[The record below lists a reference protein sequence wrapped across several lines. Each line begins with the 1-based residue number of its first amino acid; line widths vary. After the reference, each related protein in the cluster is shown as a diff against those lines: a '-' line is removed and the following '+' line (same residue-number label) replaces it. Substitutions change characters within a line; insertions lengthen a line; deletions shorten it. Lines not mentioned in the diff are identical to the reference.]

1 MKVRKPILSDRQIS
15 REERRKA
22 IERQK
27 KTNNKKKK
35 KSPAVT
41 WMKRLL
47 LAIVAIGIAC
57 FVFGASLFAFYA
69 SSAPEIDEE
78 LLRDPISPTFYAA
91 DGETEIPYITSENRE
106 YVNYEDI
113 PKIMEDAILAT
124 EDNRFYK
131 HSGIDVIRLG
141 GAVIANITGGFG
153 SQGASTITQQVIKNS
168 FLTNDKTLKRK
179 AQEAYLAFK
188 LEQEFEK
195 EEIFEMYFNKILMS
209 GNIYGFGTA
218 STYFY
223 GKPLSELTL
232 PEAALLAGMPQSPNG
247 YNPFKNP
254 ERAEERRNVVLSL
267 MNQHEK
273 ITTEEKEQAQ
283 AAPVADSLVP
293 EGERQAQTASSEHTA
308 FMEMVEDEL
317 ESLEGDYSL
326 DEGLTIYTTLEPY
339 VQERVNEAM
348 ASDLF
353 FDDKVQS
360 AMTVVNTKTGGISA
374 VGAAREYTGD
384 VRHNYAIAKDRP
396 VGSTIKPVLDYGP
409 AIEYLGWSTGQ
420 TIVDEPYSYKDNDQ
434 EIRNVDG
441 EFLGTMTMREA
452 LYRSR
457 NIPAVKTLQEVGTEN
472 AGEFMSNVG
481 LNMDNIYESTALGA
495 ADFSTVEMAG
505 AFAAL
510 GNQGE
515 FNKPHTIKKIVF
527 RDGSTEQV
535 VEPEPVQAMK
545 DSTAYMVTD
554 MLRDVVD
561 VNVPGSTGKEVAI
574 SGLDMAGKT
583 GTTNYSVEN
592 LREYGLDSSSAP
604 DVWFAGYTTDYSIS
618 VWSGYPSRRT
628 PIDTASDERLLS
640 QRLFKNVMSQ
650 ISSPETARFEQPDS
664 VIEQVV
670 EVGSE
675 PLKLA
680 SAFTPYSLRSSE
692 LFARGTEPNSVSQ
705 RYVVE
710 DLATPSGLRANV
722 TGDSAQLSWNY
733 GDDDVS
739 FEVSVEVDGSR
750 TVLNTS
756 SSQSYTFNGLEEGK
770 SYTFRVVAVNSTQ
783 RSDPAS
789 TVVEIAAAPEE
800 PEEEPAEEP
809 VEEEPVEEEPV
820 EEEPVEEEPVE
831 EEPAEEQ
838 PTEEEPAEEQPA
850 EEQPAEEQPA
860 EEQPAEEEDP
870 IDVPEDPTEE
880 EESETPSVNSSGN
893 SNANND
899 NNGNGNGNAN
909 DNNDNNDNGNAN
921 DNNDNN
927 GNGNANDNNGNNGN
941 GNADSNNGNS
951 NENIGNSDDNDQSGG
966 NDNED
971 NN

>member
-1 MKVRKPILSDRQIS
+1 MSDKQIS

-35 KSPAVT
+35 KSPAIT
-41 WMKRLL
+41 WIKRIL
-47 LAIVAIGIAC
+47 LAIVVIGFAGL
-57 FVFGASLFAFYA
+57 VFGASLFAFYA

-91 DGETEIPYITSENRE
+91 DGETEIPYITAENRE

-113 PKIMEDAILAT
+113 PKTMEAAILAT

-141 GAVIANITGGFG
+141 GAVIANITNGFG

-179 AQEAYLAFK
+179 AQEAYLAYK
-188 LEQEFEK
+188 LEQEYEK

-218 STYFY
+218 AETFY
-223 GKPLSELTL
+223 GKPLNELTL
-232 PEAALLAGMPQSPNG
+232 AESALLAGMPQSPNG

-267 MNQHEK
+267 MEQHEK

-283 AAPVADSLVP
+283 TAVLADSLVP
-293 EGERQAQTASSEHTA
+293 EDQRQPQTANTEYTA

-317 ESLEGDYSL
+317 EALEGDYSL
-326 DEGLTIYTTLEPY
+326 GDGLTIYTTLEPY
-339 VQERVNEAM
+339 VQTKVNEAM
-348 ASDLF
+348 SSDLF
-353 FDDKVQS
+353 FDEKVQS
-360 AMTVVNTKTGGISA
+360 AMTVVDTQTGGISA
-374 VGAAREYTGD
+374 VGAAREYSGD
-384 VRHNYAIAKDRP
+384 VRRNYATATDR
-396 VGSTIKPVLDYGP
+396 VIGSTVKPILDYGP
-409 AIEYLGWSTGQ
+409 AIEYLDWSTGQ
-420 TIVDEPYSYKDNDQ
+420 TIVDEPYSYDGGQ

-441 EFLGTMTMREA
+441 QFLGTMTIREA

-457 NIPAVKTLQEVGTEN
+457 NIPAVKTLQEVGMEN
-472 AGEFMSNVG
+472 AEEFSQKLGLDFGNV
-481 LNMDNIYESTALGA
+481 YESAALGSPEKNI
-495 ADFSTVEMAG
+495 STVEMAG
-505 AFAAL
+505 AFAAF
-510 GNQGE
+510 GNEGT
-515 FNKPHTIKKIVF
+515 FIKPHTIKKIVF

-535 VEPEPVQAMK
+535 VAPEPVQAMK

-561 VNVPGSTGKEVAI
+561 LNVPGSTGKEVAI
-574 SGLDMAGKT
+574 NGLDMAGKT
-583 GTTNYSVEN
+583 GTSNYTAKEMA
-592 LREYGLDSSSAP
+592 EYGLDSSSAP

-618 VWSGYPSRRT
+618 VWSGYPTRKT
-628 PIDTASDERLLS
+628 PIDTASNERLLS

-650 ISSPETARFEQPDS
+650 ISSPETAHFEQPDS
-664 VIEQVV
+664 VTEQVV
-670 EVGSE
+670 EIGSD

-680 SAFTPYSLRSSE
+680 SAFTPYNLRSSE

-710 DLATPSGLRANV
+710 DLDTPTRLRAKV
-722 TGDSAQLSWNY
+722 KDQSAELSWNY

-750 TVLNTS
+750 SVLSTS

-770 SYTFRVVAVNSTQ
+770 SYTFSVVAVNSTQ

-789 TVVEIAAAPEE
+789 TVVEVAAAPEE

-809 VEEEPVEEEPV
+809 VEEPVEEEPADEEPV
-820 EEEPVEEEPVE
+820 EEEPVEEEPTEEKPAEEEPADKEPVVE
-831 EEPAEEQ
+831 EEPAV
-838 PTEEEPAEEQPA
+838 
-850 EEQPAEEQPA
+850 
-860 EEQPAEEEDP
+860 EEDP

-880 EESETPSVNSSGN
+880 ESEKPA
-893 SNANND
+893 ANNSE
-899 NNGNGNGNAN
+899 NNNATNGNGNNE
-909 DNNDNNDNGNAN
+909 DKDKDKE
-921 DNNDNN
+921 
-927 GNGNANDNNGNNGN
+927 
-941 GNADSNNGNS
+941 DSN
-951 NENIGNSDDNDQSGG
+951 
-966 NDNED
+966 
-971 NN
+971 

>member
-1 MKVRKPILSDRQIS
+1 MSDKQIS

-27 KTNNKKKK
+27 KTTNKKKK

-41 WMKRLL
+41 WIKRIL
-47 LAIVAIGIAC
+47 LALVAIGIAG

-113 PKIMEDAILAT
+113 PKTMEDAILAT
-124 EDNRFYK
+124 EDNRFYE

-179 AQEAYLAFK
+179 AQEAYLAYK
-188 LEQEFEK
+188 LEQEYEK

-218 STYFY
+218 SEYFY
-223 GKPLSELTL
+223 GKPLGELTL
-232 PEAALLAGMPQSPNG
+232 AESALLAGMPQSPNG

-267 MNQHEK
+267 MDQHEK
-273 ITTEEKEQAQ
+273 ISTEEKEQAQ
-283 AAPVADSLVP
+283 ALPVIDSLVP
-293 EGERQAQTASSEHTA
+293 EGERQQQTPNAEYTA

-317 ESLEGDYSL
+317 DTLEGDYSL

-339 VQERVNEAM
+339 VQTKVNEAM

-353 FDDKVQS
+353 FDDNVQS
-360 AMTVVNTKTGGISA
+360 AMTVVDTKTGGISA
-374 VGAAREYTGD
+374 VGAAREYSGD
-384 VRHNYAIAKDRP
+384 VRHNYATATDRS
-396 VGSTIKPVLDYGP
+396 VGSTIKPLLDYGP
-409 AIEYLGWSTGQ
+409 AIEYLDWSTGQ
-420 TIVDEPYSYKDNDQ
+420 TVVDEPYSYEDNDQ

-441 EFLGTMTMREA
+441 QFLGTMTIREA

-457 NIPAVKTLQEVGTEN
+457 NIPAVKTLQEVGTED

-481 LNMDNIYESTALGA
+481 LDMENIYESTALGSA
-495 ADFSTVEMAG
+495 NFSTVQMAG
-505 AFAAL
+505 AYAAF

-527 RDGSTEQV
+527 RDGSTEQIV
-535 VEPEPVQAMK
+535 APEPEQAMK

-561 VNVPGSTGKEVAI
+561 LNVPGSTGKEVAI
-574 SGLDMAGKT
+574 NGLDMAGKT
-583 GTTNYSVEN
+583 GTTNYSLED
-592 LREYGLDSSSAP
+592 LEKYGLDSSSAL

-618 VWSGYPSRRT
+618 VWSGYADRST
-628 PIDTASDERLLS
+628 PIDTDSNERLLA
-640 QRLFKNVMSQ
+640 QRLFKNVMSE
-650 ISSPETARFEQPDS
+650 ISSPETARFQQPES
-664 VIEQVV
+664 VTEQVV
-670 EVGSE
+670 EVGSD

-680 SAFTPYSLRSSE
+680 SAFTPYNMRSSE

-710 DLATPSGLRANV
+710 DLETPSGLRANV
-722 TGDSAQLSWNY
+722 QGSSAQLSWNY

-739 FEVSVEVDGSR
+739 FEVSVEVDGSSS
-750 TVLNTS
+750 VLTTS

-770 SYTFRVVAVNSTQ
+770 NYTFRVVAVNSTQ

-789 TVVEIAAAPEE
+789 TIVEVAAAPEE

-809 VEEEPVEEEPV
+809 VEEEPA

-831 EEPAEEQ
+831 EEPAEEE
-838 PTEEEPAEEQPA
+838 PAEDEPAEEEPA
-850 EEQPAEEQPA
+850 
-860 EEQPAEEEDP
+860 EDP

-880 EESETPSVNSSGN
+880 EENETPSVNSSENRN
-893 SNANND
+893 SSGD
-899 NNGNGNGNAN
+899 NGNNNNNNNADE
-909 DNNDNNDNGNAN
+909 DNENESSNENDNGNN
-921 DNNDNN
+921 DSQN
-927 GNGNANDNNGNNGN
+927 GDA
-941 GNADSNNGNS
+941 
-951 NENIGNSDDNDQSGG
+951 
-966 NDNED
+966 DNEE

>member
-1 MKVRKPILSDRQIS
+1 MSDKQIS

-41 WMKRLL
+41 WMKRIL
-47 LAIVAIGIAC
+47 LAIVAIGIAV
-57 FVFGASLFAFYA
+57 FVFGASLFAYYA
-69 SSAPEIDEE
+69 SSAPDLDEE

-91 DGETEIPYITSENRE
+91 DGETEIPYITAENRE
-106 YVNYEDI
+106 YVDYEDI
-113 PKIMEDAILAT
+113 PESIENAILAT
-124 EDNRFYK
+124 EDNRFYE

-188 LEQEFEK
+188 LEREYEK

-218 STYFY
+218 SEYFY

-232 PEAALLAGMPQSPNG
+232 AESALLAGMPQSPNG
-247 YNPFKNP
+247 YNPFTNP

-267 MNQHEK
+267 MEQHEK
-273 ITTEEKEQAQ
+273 ISTKEKEQAQ

-293 EGERQAQTASSEHTA
+293 EGERQPQTASSEHTA
-308 FMEMVEDEL
+308 FMEMVENEL

-339 VQERVNEAM
+339 VQTKVNEAM

-353 FDDKVQS
+353 FDENVQS
-360 AMTVVNTKTGGISA
+360 AITVVDTKTGGISA

-384 VRHNYAIAKDRP
+384 VRHNYATAKSRQ
-396 VGSTIKPVLDYGP
+396 VGSIIKPLLDYGP

-420 TIVDEPYSYKDNDQ
+420 TIVDEPYSYDDGGQ
-434 EIRNVDG
+434 DVRNVDG
-441 EFLGTMTMREA
+441 QFLGTMTIREA

-457 NIPAVKTLQEVGTEN
+457 NIPAIKTLKEVGSEN
-472 AGEFMSNVG
+472 AGEFMKNVG
-481 LNMDNIYESTALGA
+481 LDMEGIFESTALGSA
-495 ADFSTVEMAG
+495 EFSTVEMAG

-510 GNQGE
+510 GNKGE
-515 FNKPHTIKKIVF
+515 FIEPHTIKKIVF

-554 MLRDVVD
+554 ILRDVVD
-561 VNVPGSTGKEVAI
+561 TNIAGSTGKEAAI
-574 SGLDMAGKT
+574 NGLDMAGKT
-583 GTTNYSVEN
+583 GTTNYSTDEITD
-592 LREYGLDSSSAP
+592 LGLDSSSAP
-604 DVWFAGYTTDYSIS
+604 DIWFAGYTTDYSIS
-618 VWSGYPSRRT
+618 VWSGYPSRKT
-628 PIDTASDERLLS
+628 PMDTASDERLLS
-640 QRLFKNVMSQ
+640 QRLFKSVMSE
-650 ISSPETARFEQPDS
+650 ISSPETARFEQPES
-664 VIEQVV
+664 VTEQVV
-670 EVGSE
+670 EVGSD

-680 SAFTPYSLRSSE
+680 SAFTPYSMRSSE

-705 RYVVE
+705 RYIVE
-710 DLATPSGLRANV
+710 DLDAPSGLRANV
-722 TGDSAQLSWNY
+722 EGDAAQLSWNH

-800 PEEEPAEEP
+800 PEEEPVEEELA
-809 VEEEPVEEEPV
+809 EEEPVEEEPV

-831 EEPAEEQ
+831 EEPAEEE
-838 PTEEEPAEEQPA
+838 PAEEEPVEEEPAEDE
-850 EEQPAEEQPA
+850 
-860 EEQPAEEEDP
+860 P

-880 EESETPSVNSSGN
+880 EEGETPSVNSSGN
-893 SNANND
+893 NNAD
-899 NNGNGNGNAN
+899 NGNGNGNE
-909 DNNDNNDNGNAN
+909 
-921 DNNDNN
+921 N
-927 GNGNANDNNGNNGN
+927 GNGNGNNDSEDGE
-941 GNADSNNGNS
+941 ADS
-951 NENIGNSDDNDQSGG
+951 
-966 NDNED
+966 ED
-971 NN
+971 TN

>member
-1 MKVRKPILSDRQIS
+1 MSDKQIS

-41 WMKRLL
+41 WIKRIV
-47 LAIVAIGIAC
+47 LAIVAIGIAG
-57 FVFGASLFAFYA
+57 FVFGASLFVFYA

-91 DGETEIPYITSENRE
+91 DGETEIPYITAENRE

-113 PKIMEDAILAT
+113 PKSMEAAILAT
-124 EDNRFYK
+124 EDNRFYE

-188 LEQEFEK
+188 LEQEYEK

-218 STYFY
+218 SEYFY

-232 PEAALLAGMPQSPNG
+232 SETALLAGMPQSPNG

-267 MNQHEK
+267 MDQHEK
-273 ITTEEKEQAQ
+273 ISTEEKEQAQ
-283 AAPVADSLVP
+283 AVPVADSLVP
-293 EGERQAQTASSEHTA
+293 EGERQQQTPNVEYTV

-317 ESLEGDYSL
+317 EALEGDYSL

-339 VQERVNEAM
+339 VQTKVNEAM

-353 FDDKVQS
+353 FDDTVQS
-360 AMTVVNTKTGGISA
+360 AMTVVDTKTGGISA

-384 VRHNYAIAKDRP
+384 VRHNYATAKDRA
-396 VGSTIKPVLDYGP
+396 VGSTIKPLLDYGP
-409 AIEYLGWSTGQ
+409 AIEYLDWSTGQ
-420 TIVDEPYSYKDNDQ
+420 TVVDEPYSYEDNDQ

-441 EFLGTMTMREA
+441 EFLGTMTIREA

-457 NIPAVKTLQEVGTEN
+457 NIPAVKTLQEVDTEN
-472 AGEFMSNVG
+472 AGEFMSKIG
-481 LNMDNIYESTALGA
+481 LNMENIYESTALGA
-495 ADFSTVEMAG
+495 ANFSTVEMAG
-505 AFAAL
+505 AYATF

-535 VEPEPVQAMK
+535 VAPEPVQAMK
-545 DSTAYMVTD
+545 DSTAFMVTD

-561 VNVPGSTGKEVAI
+561 LNVPGATGKEVAI
-574 SGLDMAGKT
+574 NGLDMAGKT
-583 GTTNYSVEN
+583 GTTNYSAEK
-592 LREYGLDSSSAP
+592 LEEFGLDSSSAL

-618 VWSGYPSRRT
+618 VWSGYPDRKT
-628 PIDTASDERLLS
+628 PIDTASNERLLS
-640 QRLFKNVMSQ
+640 QRLFKNVMSE
-650 ISSPETARFEQPDS
+650 ISSPETARFEQPES
-664 VIEQVV
+664 VTEQVV

-705 RYVVE
+705 RYIVE
-710 DLATPSGLRANV
+710 DLDTPTRLRATV
-722 TGDSAQLSWNY
+722 EGDSAELSWNY
-733 GDDDVS
+733 SDNDVS

-789 TVVEIAAAPEE
+789 TVVEVAAAPEE

-831 EEPAEEQ
+831 EEPVEEE
-838 PTEEEPAEEQPA
+838 PVEEEPVEEEPVEEEPVEEEPAEDA
-850 EEQPAEEQPA
+850 
-860 EEQPAEEEDP
+860 P

-880 EESETPSVNSSGN
+880 EENVTPSVNSSGKSNRNENDDGN
-893 SNANND
+893 SS
-899 NNGNGNGNAN
+899 
-909 DNNDNNDNGNAN
+909 NDNGQ
-921 DNNDNN
+921 N
-927 GNGNANDNNGNNGN
+927 G
-941 GNADSNNGNS
+941 DS
-951 NENIGNSDDNDQSGG
+951 I
-966 NDNED
+966 NED

>member
-1 MKVRKPILSDRQIS
+1 MSDRHIS

-91 DGETEIPYITSENRE
+91 DGETEIPYITAENRE

-188 LEQEFEK
+188 LEQEYEK

-218 STYFY
+218 SEYFY

-232 PEAALLAGMPQSPNG
+232 AEAALLAGMPQSPNG
-247 YNPFKNP
+247 YNPFTNP

-283 AAPVADSLVP
+283 AASVADSLVP
-293 EGERQAQTASSEHTA
+293 EGERQPQTASSEHTA

-339 VQERVNEAM
+339 VQTKVNEAM

-396 VGSTIKPVLDYGP
+396 VGSTIKPLLDYGP

-420 TIVDEPYSYKDNDQ
+420 TIVDEPYSYEDNDQ

-441 EFLGTMTMREA
+441 QFLGTMTIREA

-554 MLRDVVD
+554 ILRDVVD

-618 VWSGYPSRRT
+618 VWSGYPSRKT
-628 PIDTASDERLLS
+628 PIDTDSDERLLS
-640 QRLFKNVMSQ
+640 QRLFKSVMSQ

-710 DLATPSGLRANV
+710 DLDTPSGLRANV

-733 GDDDVS
+733 GDDDVA

-750 TVLNTS
+750 TVLTNS

-770 SYTFRVVAVNSTQ
+770 TYTFRVVAVNSTQ

-800 PEEEPAEEP
+800 PEEEP
-809 VEEEPVEEEPV
+809 V
-820 EEEPVEEEPVE
+820 EEPVEEEPVE
-831 EEPAEEQ
+831 EEPAEEEPAEEEPAEEEPAEEE

-850 EEQPAEEQPA
+850 EEEPA
-860 EEQPAEEEDP
+860 EEQPAEEEP

-893 SNANND
+893 SNAD
-899 NNGNGNGNAN
+899 SNNGNDGNGNAN
-909 DNNDNNDNGNAN
+909 DNGNDGND
-921 DNNDNN
+921 
-927 GNGNANDNNGNNGN
+927 GNGNANDNGNDGNDGNNQS
-941 GNADSNNGNS
+941 DSNDD
-951 NENIGNSDDNDQSGG
+951 EN
-966 NDNED
+966 

>member
-1 MKVRKPILSDRQIS
+1 MSDKQIS

-35 KSPAVT
+35 KSPAIT
-41 WMKRLL
+41 WIKRIL
-47 LAIVAIGIAC
+47 LAIVVIGLAGL
-57 FVFGASLFAFYA
+57 VFGASLFAFYA
-69 SSAPEIDEE
+69 SSAPELDEE

-91 DGETEIPYITSENRE
+91 DGETEIPYITAENRE

-113 PKIMEDAILAT
+113 PKTMEAAILAT

-179 AQEAYLAFK
+179 AQEAYLAYK
-188 LEQEFEK
+188 LEQEYEK

-218 STYFY
+218 AETFY
-223 GKPLSELTL
+223 GKPLNELTL
-232 PEAALLAGMPQSPNG
+232 AESALLAGMPQSPNG

-267 MNQHEK
+267 MEQHGK

-283 AAPVADSLVP
+283 TAVLADSLVP
-293 EGERQAQTASSEHTA
+293 EDQRQPQTANTEYTA

-317 ESLEGDYSL
+317 EALEGDYSL
-326 DEGLTIYTTLEPY
+326 GDGLTIYTTLEPY
-339 VQERVNEAM
+339 VQTKVNETM

-360 AMTVVNTKTGGISA
+360 AMTVVDTKTGGISA
-374 VGAAREYTGD
+374 VGAAREYSGD
-384 VRHNYAIAKDRP
+384 VRHNFAIAKDRQ

-409 AIEYLGWSTGQ
+409 AIEYLDWSTGQ
-420 TIVDEPYSYKDNDQ
+420 TIVDEPSSYEDGQ

-441 EFLGTMTMREA
+441 QFLGTMTIREA

-457 NIPAVKTLQEVGTEN
+457 NIPAIKTLQEVGTED
-472 AGEFMSNVG
+472 AGKFMKNVG
-481 LNMDNIYESTALGA
+481 LEMDNIFESSALGSA
-495 ADFSTVEMAG
+495 EFSTVEMAG
-505 AFAAL
+505 AFAAF
-510 GNQGE
+510 GNDGS
-515 FNKPHTIKKIVF
+515 FIKPHTIKKIVF

-535 VEPEPVQAMK
+535 VAPEPVQAMK

-561 VNVPGSTGKEVAI
+561 LNVPGSTGKEVAI
-574 SGLDMAGKT
+574 NGLDMAGKT
-583 GTTNYSVEN
+583 GTTNYSAKE
-592 LREYGLDSSSAP
+592 LGEYGLDSSSAP

-618 VWSGYPSRRT
+618 VWSGYPSKKT
-628 PIDTASDERLLS
+628 PIDTASNERLLS

-664 VIEQVV
+664 VTEQVV
-670 EVGSE
+670 EIGSD

-680 SAFTPYSLRSSE
+680 SAFTPYNLRSSE

-710 DLATPSGLRANV
+710 DLDTPTRLRAKV
-722 TGDSAQLSWNY
+722 KDQSAELSWNY

-750 TVLNTS
+750 SVLSTS

-770 SYTFRVVAVNSTQ
+770 SYTFSVVAVNSTQ

-789 TVVEIAAAPEE
+789 TVVEVAAAPEE
-800 PEEEPAEEP
+800 PEEEPVEEP

-831 EEPAEEQ
+831 EEPAEEE
-838 PTEEEPAEEQPA
+838 PVEEEEPAV
-850 EEQPAEEQPA
+850 
-860 EEQPAEEEDP
+860 EEDP

-880 EESETPSVNSSGN
+880 EESEKPAANNSEN
-893 SNANND
+893 NNATNGND
-899 NNGNGNGNAN
+899 NNK
-909 DNNDNNDNGNAN
+909 DQDKDK
-921 DNNDNN
+921 DKDK
-927 GNGNANDNNGNNGN
+927 D
-941 GNADSNNGNS
+941 DSN
-951 NENIGNSDDNDQSGG
+951 
-966 NDNED
+966 
-971 NN
+971 

>member
-1 MKVRKPILSDRQIS
+1 MSDKQIS

-27 KTNNKKKK
+27 KSNNKKKK
-35 KSPAVT
+35 KSPAVL
-41 WMKRLL
+41 WMKRILM
-47 LAIVAIGIAC
+47 AIVAIGIAG
-57 FVFGASLFAFYA
+57 FVFGASLFAYYA

-91 DGETEIPYITSENRE
+91 DGETEIPYITAENRE
-106 YVNYEDI
+106 YINYDDI
-113 PKIMEDAILAT
+113 PKVMEDAILAT

-188 LEQEFEK
+188 LEREYEK

-218 STYFY
+218 SEYFY
-223 GKPLSELTL
+223 GKPLGELTL
-232 PEAALLAGMPQSPNG
+232 AESALLAGMPQSPNG
-247 YNPFKNP
+247 YNPFTNP

-267 MNQHEK
+267 MEQHEK
-273 ITTEEKEQAQ
+273 ISTEEKEQAQ
-283 AAPVADSLVP
+283 AAVVADSLVP
-293 EGERQAQTASSEHTA
+293 EGERQPQTASSEHTA

-339 VQERVNEAM
+339 VQQKVNEAM

-353 FDDKVQS
+353 FDDNVQS
-360 AMTVVNTKTGGISA
+360 AMTVVDTKTGGISA
-374 VGAAREYTGD
+374 VGAAREYSGD
-384 VRHNYAIAKDRP
+384 IRHNYATDGGRS
-396 VGSTIKPVLDYGP
+396 VGSIIKPLLDYGP
-409 AIEYLGWSTGQ
+409 AIEYLDWSTGQ
-420 TIVDEPYSYKDNDQ
+420 TVVDEPYSYEDGQ
-434 EIRNVDG
+434 EVRNVDG
-441 EFLGTMTMREA
+441 RFLGTMTIREA

-472 AGEFMSNVG
+472 AGEFMKNVG
-481 LNMDNIYESTALGA
+481 LDMENIYESTALGSA
-495 ADFSTVEMAG
+495 EFSTVDMAG
-505 AFAAL
+505 AFAAF
-510 GNQGE
+510 GNKGE
-515 FNKPHTIKKIVF
+515 FIKPHTIKKIVF

-554 MLRDVVD
+554 ILRDVMD
-561 VNVPGSTGKEVAI
+561 PNRAGATGKEAAI
-574 SGLDMAGKT
+574 SGLDLAGKT
-583 GTTNYSVEN
+583 GTTNYSSKEIDE
-592 LREYGLDSSSAP
+592 LGLDSSSAP
-604 DVWFAGYTTDYSIS
+604 DIWFAGYTTDYSIS
-618 VWSGYPSRRT
+618 VWSGYPNRKT
-628 PIDTASDERLLS
+628 PMDTASDERLLS
-640 QRLFKNVMSQ
+640 QRLFKNVMSE

-664 VIEQVV
+664 VTEQVV
-670 EVGSE
+670 EVGSV

-680 SAFTPYSLRSSE
+680 SAFTPYSMRSTE

-722 TGDSAQLSWNY
+722 SGSSAQLSWNH

-750 TVLNTS
+750 SVLTTS
-756 SSQSYTFNGLEEGK
+756 SSKSYTFNGLEEGK
-770 SYTFRVVAVNSTQ
+770 TYTFRVVAVNSTQ

-789 TVVEIAAAPEE
+789 TVVEVAAAPEE
-800 PEEEPAEEP
+800 PEEEP

-831 EEPAEEQ
+831 EEPV
-838 PTEEEPAEEQPA
+838 EEEPT
-850 EEQPAEEQPA
+850 
-860 EEQPAEEEDP
+860 EEQPAEEEPAVEEPVEEEPTEEAP
-870 IDVPEDPTEE
+870 IEEPTDPTEE

-893 SNANND
+893 SNAE
-899 NNGNGNGNAN
+899 NNGNGN
-909 DNNDNNDNGNAN
+909 DNGS
-921 DNNDNN
+921 
-927 GNGNANDNNGNNGN
+927 GNGNNGN
-941 GNADSNNGNS
+941 GQED
-951 NENIGNSDDNDQSGG
+951 
-966 NDNED
+966 ED
-971 NN
+971 NS

>member
-35 KSPAVT
+35 KSPAAT
-41 WMKRLL
+41 WLKRLL

-69 SSAPEIDEE
+69 SSAPELDEE

-91 DGETEIPYITSENRE
+91 DGETEIPYITAENRE

-153 SQGASTITQQVIKNS
+153 SQGASTITQQVIKNT

-179 AQEAYLAFK
+179 AQEAYLAYK
-188 LEQEFEK
+188 LEQEYEK

-232 PEAALLAGMPQSPNG
+232 AEAALLAGMPQSPNG

-267 MNQHEK
+267 MDQHEK

-339 VQERVNEAM
+339 VQEKVNEAM

-384 VRHNYAIAKDRP
+384 IRHNYAIAKDRP
-396 VGSTIKPVLDYGP
+396 VGSTIKPLLDYGP

-420 TIVDEPYSYKDNDQ
+420 TIVDEPYSYEQNGQ

-472 AGEFMSNVG
+472 AGEFMRNVG
-481 LNMDNIYESTALGA
+481 LNIDNIYESTALGA

-574 SGLDMAGKT
+574 NGLDLAGKT

-592 LREYGLDSSSAP
+592 LKEYGLDSSSAP

-618 VWSGYPSRRT
+618 VWSGYPSRKT

-640 QRLFKNVMSQ
+640 QRLFKSVMSQ
-650 ISSPETARFEQPDS
+650 ISSPETAHFEQPDS

-680 SAFTPYSLRSSE
+680 SAFTPYSMRSSE

-705 RYVVE
+705 RYIVE
-710 DLATPSGLRANV
+710 DLDTPSGLRANV

-750 TVLNTS
+750 TVLTTS
-756 SSQSYTFNGLEEGK
+756 SNQSYTFNGLEEGK
-770 SYTFRVVAVNSTQ
+770 TYTFRVVAVNSTQ

-800 PEEEPAEEP
+800 PEEEP

-831 EEPAEEQ
+831 EEPAEEE
-838 PTEEEPAEEQPA
+838 PAEEEPAEE
-850 EEQPAEEQPA
+850 E
-860 EEQPAEEEDP
+860 PAEEEPVEEEPAEEEP

-893 SNANND
+893 SNANSNND
-899 NNGNGNGNAN
+899 NNGNDNGTNGNN
-909 DNNDNNDNGNAN
+909 NNDNGNAN
-921 DNNDNN
+921 GNN
-927 GNGNANDNNGNNGN
+927 GNSENNGNNGN
-941 GNADSNNGNS
+941 DNGNGS
-951 NENIGNSDDNDQSGG
+951 GNSQSGG
-966 NDNED
+966 NDNE
-971 NN
+971 NNN

>member
-1 MKVRKPILSDRQIS
+1 MSDKQIS

-35 KSPAVT
+35 KSPVLL
-41 WMKRLL
+41 WMKRVLL
-47 LAIVAIGIAC
+47 VIVGIGIAGL
-57 FVFGASLFAFYA
+57 VFGASLFAYYA

-91 DGETEIPYITSENRE
+91 DGETEIPYITAENRE
-106 YVNYEDI
+106 HINYEDI
-113 PKIMEDAILAT
+113 PKMMEDAILAT
-124 EDNRFYK
+124 EDNRFYE

-188 LEQEFEK
+188 LEREYEK

-218 STYFY
+218 SEYFY
-223 GKPLSELTL
+223 GKPLGELTL
-232 PEAALLAGMPQSPNG
+232 AETALLAGMPQSPNG
-247 YNPFKNP
+247 YNPFTNP

-267 MNQHEK
+267 MEQHEK
-273 ITTEEKEQAQ
+273 INTEEKEQAQ
-283 AAPVADSLVP
+283 AASVADSLVP
-293 EGERQAQTASSEHTA
+293 EDERQPQTASSEHTA

-339 VQERVNEAM
+339 VQTKVNEAM

-353 FDDKVQS
+353 FDDNVQS
-360 AMTVVNTKTGGISA
+360 AMTVVDTKTGGISA

-384 VRHNYAIAKDRP
+384 VRHNFATAGGRP
-396 VGSTIKPVLDYGP
+396 VGSIIKPLLDYGP
-409 AIEYLGWSTGQ
+409 AIEYLDWSTGQ
-420 TIVDEPYSYKDNDQ
+420 TVVDEPYSYEDGQ
-434 EIRNVDG
+434 EVRNVDG
-441 EFLGTMTMREA
+441 RFLGTMTIREA

-472 AGEFMSNVG
+472 AGEFMKNVG
-481 LNMDNIYESTALGA
+481 LDMENIYESTALGSA
-495 ADFSTVEMAG
+495 EFSTVDMAG
-505 AFAAL
+505 AFAAF
-510 GNQGE
+510 GNKGE
-515 FNKPHTIKKIVF
+515 FIKPHTIKKIVF
-527 RDGSTEQV
+527 RDGSTEQI

-554 MLRDVVD
+554 ILRDVMD
-561 VNVPGSTGKEVAI
+561 PNRAGATGKEASI
-574 SGLDMAGKT
+574 SGLDLAGKT
-583 GTTNYSVEN
+583 GTTNYSSDEIDE
-592 LREYGLDSSSAP
+592 LGLDSSSAP
-604 DVWFAGYTTDYSIS
+604 DIWFAGYTTDYSIS
-618 VWSGYPSRRT
+618 VWSGYPNRKT
-628 PIDTASDERLLS
+628 PIDTASNERLLA
-640 QRLFKNVMSQ
+640 QRLFKNVMSE

-664 VIEQVV
+664 VTEQVV
-670 EVGSE
+670 EVGSV

-680 SAFTPYSLRSSE
+680 SAFTPYSMRSTE

-722 TGDSAQLSWNY
+722 SGDSAKLSWKH

-750 TVLNTS
+750 SVLNTS
-756 SSQSYTFNGLEEGK
+756 SSKSFTFNGLEEGK
-770 SYTFRVVAVNSTQ
+770 TYTFRVVAANSTQ

-789 TVVEIAAAPEE
+789 TVVEVAAAPEE

-820 EEEPVEEEPVE
+820 EEEPAE
-831 EEPAEEQ
+831 EEPAEEE
-838 PTEEEPAEEQPA
+838 PTAEEPAEKAPI
-850 EEQPAEEQPA
+850 EEPT
-860 EEQPAEEEDP
+860 
-870 IDVPEDPTEE
+870 DPTEE
-880 EESETPSVNSSGN
+880 EESETPSVNTSGN
-893 SNANND
+893 GNAENNNSGNGNAENGN
-899 NNGNGNGNAN
+899 NNGNGNGQEEE
-909 DNNDNNDNGNAN
+909 NNN
-921 DNNDNN
+921 
-927 GNGNANDNNGNNGN
+927 
-941 GNADSNNGNS
+941 
-951 NENIGNSDDNDQSGG
+951 
-966 NDNED
+966 
-971 NN
+971 

>member
-1 MKVRKPILSDRQIS
+1 MSDKQIS

-41 WMKRLL
+41 WMKRILM
-47 LAIVAIGIAC
+47 AIVAIGLAV

-69 SSAPEIDEE
+69 SSAPDLDEE

-91 DGETEIPYITSENRE
+91 DGETEIPYITAENRE
-106 YVNYEDI
+106 YVDYEDI
-113 PKIMEDAILAT
+113 PKSMENAILAT
-124 EDNRFYK
+124 EDNRFYE

-188 LEQEFEK
+188 LEREYEK

-218 STYFY
+218 SEYFY

-232 PEAALLAGMPQSPNG
+232 AESALLAGMPQSPNG
-247 YNPFKNP
+247 YNPFTNP
-254 ERAEERRNVVLSL
+254 DRAEDRRNVVLSL
-267 MNQHEK
+267 MEQHEK
-273 ITTEEKEQAQ
+273 ISTEEKEQAQ

-293 EGERQAQTASSEHTA
+293 EGERQPQTASSEHTA

-339 VQERVNEAM
+339 VQSKVNEAM

-353 FDDKVQS
+353 FDEKVQS
-360 AMTVVNTKTGGISA
+360 AITVVDTKTGGISA

-384 VRHNYAIAKDRP
+384 VRHNYATDKSRQ
-396 VGSTIKPVLDYGP
+396 VGSIIKPLLDYGP

-420 TIVDEPYSYKDNDQ
+420 TIVDEPYSYDDGGQ
-434 EIRNVDG
+434 DVRNVDG
-441 EFLGTMTMREA
+441 QFLGTMTIREA

-457 NIPAVKTLQEVGTEN
+457 NIPAIKTLKEVGSEN
-472 AGEFMSNVG
+472 AGEFMKNVG
-481 LNMDNIYESTALGA
+481 LDMEGIFESTALGSA
-495 ADFSTVEMAG
+495 EFSTVEMAG

-510 GNQGE
+510 GNKGE
-515 FNKPHTIKKIVF
+515 FIEPHTIKKIVF

-554 MLRDVVD
+554 ILRDVVD
-561 VNVPGSTGKEVAI
+561 TNIAGSTGKEAAI
-574 SGLDMAGKT
+574 NGLDLAGKT
-583 GTTNYSVEN
+583 GTTNYSTDEITD
-592 LREYGLDSSSAP
+592 LGLDTSSAP
-604 DVWFAGYTTDYSIS
+604 DIWFAGFTTDYSIS
-618 VWSGYPSRRT
+618 VWSGYPSRKT
-628 PIDTASDERLLS
+628 PMDTASDERLLS
-640 QRLFKNVMSQ
+640 QRLFKNVMSE
-650 ISSPETARFEQPDS
+650 ISSPETARFEQPES
-664 VIEQVV
+664 VTEQVV

-680 SAFTPYSLRSSE
+680 SAFTPYSMRSSE

-705 RYVVE
+705 RYIVE
-710 DLATPSGLRANV
+710 DLDAPSGLRANV
-722 TGDSAQLSWNY
+722 EGNAAQLSWNY

-789 TVVEIAAAPEE
+789 TVVEVAAAPEE
-800 PEEEPAEEP
+800 PEEEP

-831 EEPAEEQ
+831 EEPAEEE
-838 PTEEEPAEEQPA
+838 PAEEEPVEEEPAEE
-850 EEQPAEEQPA
+850 E
-860 EEQPAEEEDP
+860 P

-880 EESETPSVNSSGN
+880 EEGETPSVNSSGN
-893 SNANND
+893 ND
-899 NNGNGNGNAN
+899 ANNGNGNGNG
-909 DNNDNNDNGNAN
+909 NDNGNE
-921 DNNDNN
+921 N
-927 GNGNANDNNGNNGN
+927 GNGNNDSQDGE
-941 GNADSNNGNS
+941 ADSEENN
-951 NENIGNSDDNDQSGG
+951 
-966 NDNED
+966 
-971 NN
+971 

>member
-1 MKVRKPILSDRQIS
+1 MSDKQIS

-27 KTNNKKKK
+27 KANNKKKK
-35 KSPAVT
+35 KSPVVL
-41 WMKRLL
+41 WMKRILM
-47 LAIVAIGIAC
+47 AIFAIGIAGL
-57 FVFGASLFAFYA
+57 VFGASLFAYYA

-91 DGETEIPYITSENRE
+91 DGETEIPYITAENRE

-113 PKIMEDAILAT
+113 PKVMEDAILAT

-188 LEQEFEK
+188 LEQEYEK

-218 STYFY
+218 SEYFY
-223 GKPLSELTL
+223 GKPLGELTL
-232 PEAALLAGMPQSPNG
+232 AEAALLAGMPQSPNG
-247 YNPFKNP
+247 YNPFTNI

-267 MNQHEK
+267 MDQHEK
-273 ITTEEKEQAQ
+273 ISTEEKEQAQ

-293 EGERQAQTASSEHTA
+293 EGERQPQTASSEHTA

-339 VQERVNEAM
+339 VQTKVNEAM

-353 FDDKVQS
+353 FDDNVQS
-360 AMTVVNTKTGGISA
+360 AMTVVDTKTGGISA

-384 VRHNYAIAKDRP
+384 VRHNYAIDGSRQ
-396 VGSTIKPVLDYGP
+396 VGSIIKPILDYGP
-409 AIEYLGWSTGQ
+409 AIEYLDWSTGQ
-420 TIVDEPYSYKDNDQ
+420 TVVDEPYSYDDDGQ
-434 EIRNVDG
+434 EVRNVDG
-441 EFLGTMTMREA
+441 RFLGSMTIREA

-457 NIPAVKTLQEVGTEN
+457 NIPAVKTLAEVGTEN
-472 AGEFMSNVG
+472 AGEFMKNVG
-481 LNMDNIYESTALGA
+481 LDMENIYESTALGSA
-495 ADFSTVEMAG
+495 EFSTVEMAG
-505 AFAAL
+505 AFAAF
-510 GNQGE
+510 GNKGE
-515 FNKPHTIKKIVF
+515 FIKPHTIKKIVF
-527 RDGSTEQV
+527 RDGSTEQI

-554 MLRDVVD
+554 ILRDVMD
-561 VNVPGSTGKEVAI
+561 PNRAGATGKEAAI
-574 SGLDMAGKT
+574 SGLDLAGKT
-583 GTTNYSVEN
+583 GTTNYTTKEMQDYN
-592 LREYGLDSSSAP
+592 LDSSSAP
-604 DVWFAGYTTDYSIS
+604 DVWFAGYTTDYAVS
-618 VWSGYPSRRT
+618 VWSGYPTRKT
-628 PIDTASDERLLS
+628 PIDTASDERLLA
-640 QRLFKNVMSQ
+640 QRLFKSVMSE

-664 VIEQVV
+664 VTEKVV
-670 EVGSE
+670 EVGSV

-680 SAFTPYSLRSSE
+680 SAFTPYSMRSTE

-710 DLATPSGLRANV
+710 DLATPSGLRANIS
-722 TGDSAQLSWNY
+722 GSSAQLSWNH

-750 TVLNTS
+750 SVLTTS
-756 SSQSYTFNGLEEGK
+756 SSKSYTFNGLEEGK
-770 SYTFRVVAVNSTQ
+770 TYTFRVVAVNSTQ

-789 TVVEIAAAPEE
+789 TVVEVAAAPEE

-831 EEPAEEQ
+831 EEPVEEE
-838 PTEEEPAEEQPA
+838 PVEEEPAVEEPAVEEPAEEEPAEEEPA
-850 EEQPAEEQPA
+850 EEAPIEEPT
-860 EEQPAEEEDP
+860 
-870 IDVPEDPTEE
+870 DPTEE

-893 SNANND
+893 GNAESN
-899 NNGNGNGNAN
+899 NNGSG
-909 DNNDNNDNGNAN
+909 
-921 DNNDNN
+921 NN
-927 GNGNANDNNGNNGN
+927 GNGNANNGN
-941 GNADSNNGNS
+941 GQEDENNN
-951 NENIGNSDDNDQSGG
+951 
-966 NDNED
+966 
-971 NN
+971 